1 MIRTIEEIEAAI
13 QDTQSMLN
21 KRKSDLSGYEDEY
34 NRAHRNGDEDMADYW
49 KREMNYAQNRID
61 ELEGV
66 LADEQAEL
74 KSAQAASN
82 TDDSN
87 SNSTTGDGSANNSTD
102 DSDSNSTVN
111 GGSATDSTDDDSDSN
126 STTNGGSANNYVYTG
141 GDQVISDY
149 AGQPIC
155 LDTTPMNAFFGGGNF
170 ALISETG
177 TLLIQ
182 NANDKIISFT
192 DSEGE
197 PYAKAYAAT
206 NPGVIDGRGLAEY
219 EVITGSDLGG
229 DVIFA
234 GDGGSQL
241 WGGNGFVADILTGGD
256 GSDIFVSGKSEGND
270 SIINASSDDT
280 VYLRDATLSDIV
292 LTASDGYSV
301 GIMFS
306 TGNVLTVS
314 GTSEYSAEFM
324 LADGTEFKYNY
335 VSRQWQQD
343 N

>member
-34 NRAHRNGDEDMADYW
+34 NRASRNGDEDMADYW

-82 TDDSN
+82 TGAGD
-87 SNSTTGDGSANNSTD
+87 SNSTTGDGSATDSTD
-102 DSDSNSTVN
+102 DDGDSNSTVN
-111 GGSATDSTDDDSDSN
+111 GGSEN
-126 STTNGGSANNYVYTG
+126 YYVYSG

-149 AGQPIC
+149 AGQPIF
-155 LDTTPMNAFFGGGNF
+155 LDTTPTDAFFGGGNF

-192 DSEGE
+192 DGEGE

-206 NPGVIDGRGLAEY
+206 NPGVIDGRGLSGY

-229 DVIFA
+229 DMIFA
-234 GDGGSQL
+234 GDDGSQL

-256 GSDIFVSGKSEGND
+256 GTDIFVSGKSEGND

-314 GTSEYSAEFM
+314 GTNEYSANFV

-335 VSRQWQQD
+335 VSRQWTQD
-343 N
+343 T

>member
-1 MIRTIEEIEAAI
+1 MVRTIEEIEAAI

-21 KRKSDLSGYEDEY
+21 KIKSDLSGYEDEY
-34 NRAHRNGDEDMADYW
+34 NRASKNGDEDMADYW
-49 KREMNYAQNRID
+49 KSQMRYAENRID

-82 TDDSN
+82 TDD
-87 SNSTTGDGSANNSTD
+87 G
-102 DSDSNSTVN
+102 DSNSTN
-111 GGSATDSTDDDSDSN
+111 
-126 STTNGGSANNYVYTG
+126 NGGSANHYVYTG
-141 GDQVISDY
+141 GDKIISDY
-149 AGQPIC
+149 TGQPIF
-155 LDTTPMNAFFGGGNF
+155 LDTTPTNAVFGGGNF

-256 GSDIFVSGKSEGND
+256 GSDIFVSDKNEGSD

-280 VYLRDATLSDIV
+280 VFLRDVTLSDIV
-292 LTASDGYSV
+292 LTASDGYNV
-301 GIMFS
+301 GIMFN
-306 TGNVLTVS
+306 TGTVLTVS

-343 N
+343 I

>member
-21 KRKSDLSGYEDEY
+21 KKKSDLSGYEDEY

-82 TDDSN
+82 TDDGD
-87 SNSTTGDGSANNSTD
+87 SNSTVNGGSANNSTD
-102 DSDSNSTVN
+102 DSDSNSTTN
-111 GGSATDSTDDDSDSN
+111 G
-126 STTNGGSANNYVYTG
+126 GGSANNYVYTG

-314 GTSEYSAEFM
+314 GTNEYSANFVLE
-324 LADGTEFKYNY
+324 DGTEFKYNY
-335 VSRQWQQD
+335 VSRQWTQD
-343 N
+343 T

>member
-1 MIRTIEEIEAAI
+1 MVRTIEEIEAAI
-13 QDTQSMLN
+13 QDTTSMIN
-21 KRKSDLSGYEDEY
+21 KRKSDLADYEDEY
-34 NRAHRNGDEDMADYW
+34 NRASRNGDEDMADYW
-49 KREMNYAQNRID
+49 KSQMRYAQNRID

-74 KSAQAASN
+74 KSAQAAGN
-82 TDDSN
+82 TDDSG
-87 SNSTTGDGSANNSTD
+87 SNSTTGGGSTDSTD
-102 DSDSNSTVN
+102 DSGSNSATNGGSTDSTDDDGGSNSTVN
-111 GGSATDSTDDDSDSN
+111 GGF
-126 STTNGGSANNYVYTG
+126 ANHYVYEG

-149 AGQPIC
+149 AGQAIL
-155 LDTTPMNAFFGGGNF
+155 LDTTPMDAFFGGGNF

-192 DSEGE
+192 DDEGN

-206 NPGVIDGRGLAEY
+206 NPGVIDGRGLAGY

-234 GDGGSQL
+234 GDDGSRL

-256 GSDIFVSGKSEGND
+256 GEDIFVSGKYEGSD
-270 SIINASSDDT
+270 SIVNASSDDT
-280 VYLRDATLSDIV
+280 VFLRDVTLSDIA
-292 LTASDGYSV
+292 LTASDGYNV
-301 GIMFS
+301 GIMFN
-306 TGNVLTVS
+306 TGNVLTVT
-314 GTSEYSAEFM
+314 GTSEYSANFM

-335 VSRQWQQD
+335 SSKQWFQD